1 MGFLRK
7 QRGLSKALL
16 PRGCWPIPQPEFP
29 GNLARWPQ
37 GGVLVLGA
45 ILLIIVLGLGSYAP
59 SIQAQTPPT
68 LAPLSPGKTLRVG
81 TRVIPPFV
89 MQEEYWGLSGFSIEL
104 WENLARELDL
114 DSSFKVYPNVKDLL
128 TAVEEKQMDVGIA
141 AITINSERA
150 QRVDFSYPIFSG
162 GLQIMVRHPRLER
175 STWSFSKDLISSAL
189 PKLLALI
196 VLIIAAMAHVV
207 WLIERFHHDPII
219 SSAYFPGIFQ
229 ALWWTATGLVG
240 QADTVPKG
248 IPAKLIALFW
258 MFASVGLVTYF
269 TAAFTTALT
278 VQQLQGSIQGLADL
292 PGHTVATTAGS
303 TAAKFLQGR
312 KIKTL
317 EWDRLEE
324 VYAALMDRE
333 ADAVVFD
340 SGVLAYHANHDG
352 KNLVKLVGEVFKPE
366 DYAIAVAPGN
376 PLGKE
381 IDVALLKLKEDGT
394 YDLLYDKYFKQE

>member
-1 MGFLRK
+1 MGVLRN
-7 QRGLSKALL
+7 RWGLRQGWRLGGWQHITRL
-16 PRGCWPIPQPEFP
+16 GFP
-29 GNLARWPQ
+29 GKWVGWPQ
-37 GGVLVLGA
+37 ARVVVLRV
-45 ILLIIVLGLGSYAP
+45 ILLSIVLSLSSYVP
-59 SIQAQTPPT
+59 PLRAQTAPT
-68 LAPLSPGKTLRVG
+68 PAPLFSGKTLRVG
-81 TRVIPPFV
+81 TRLIPPFV
-89 MQEEYWGLSGFSIEL
+89 MQKDSWDLSGFSIDL

-114 DSSFKVYPNVKDLL
+114 QSSFKVYPNVKELL
-128 TAVEEKQMDVGIA
+128 TAVEKKQVDVGIA

-175 STWSFSKDLISSAL
+175 GTWSFGRDLISSAL
-189 PKLLALI
+189 PKLLA
-196 VLIIAAMAHVV
+196 VVFLIITAMAHLV

-219 SSAYFPGIFQ
+219 SNAYFPGIFQ

-248 IPAKLIALFW
+248 VPAKLIALFW

-303 TAAKFLQGR
+303 TAAEFLQDR
-312 KIKTL
+312 KIKVL
-317 EWDRLEE
+317 ERDNLDQ
-324 VYAALMDRE
+324 VYAALMNRQ

-366 DYAIAVAPGN
+366 DYAIAVSPGN
-376 PLGKE
+376 PLAKA

>member
-1 MGFLRK
+1 
-7 QRGLSKALL
+7 
-16 PRGCWPIPQPEFP
+16 
-29 GNLARWPQ
+29 
-37 GGVLVLGA
+37 
-45 ILLIIVLGLGSYAP
+45 
-59 SIQAQTPPT
+59 
-68 LAPLSPGKTLRVG
+68 
-81 TRVIPPFV
+81 

-175 STWSFSKDLISSAL
+175 STWSFSRDLISSAL

-219 SSAYFPGIFQ
+219 SRAYFPGIFQ

-317 EWDRLEE
+317 EWDSLEE

-366 DYAIAVAPGN
+366 DYAIAVSPDN

>member
-1 MGFLRK
+1 
-7 QRGLSKALL
+7 
-16 PRGCWPIPQPEFP
+16 
-29 GNLARWPQ
+29 
-37 GGVLVLGA
+37 
-45 ILLIIVLGLGSYAP
+45 
-59 SIQAQTPPT
+59 
-68 LAPLSPGKTLRVG
+68 
-81 TRVIPPFV
+81 

-128 TAVEEKQMDVGIA
+128 TAVEEKQMDMGIA

-196 VLIIAAMAHVV
+196 VLIIVAMAHVV